1 MIFDDGELRLIHLML
16 SEPSARFN
24 RQFIEYPIWARARS
38 LDKQI
43 RAMTVGVI
51 LLHLFRLS
59 SIGSRQSLDV
69 RD

>member
-1 MIFDDGELRLIHLML
+1 MG
-16 SEPSARFN
+16 
-24 RQFIEYPIWARARS
+24 RARS

-69 RD
+69 RDLKHDH

>member
-24 RQFIEYPIWARARS
+24 RQFIEYPIWAGPVHS
-38 LDKQI
+38 
-43 RAMTVGVI
+43 MTVGVI